1 MAPPPPP
8 PTLQIANVAPLGF
21 CCVFDYIQL
30 FLSAGLEECF
40 GFTPCH
46 QLLSQARRNIKAAS
60 KEKATVGGWWEG
72 GWGGAARV
80 MSRWTE
86 RRAGEPVTWLM
97 ADLPLH
103 WRGEAS
109 QARPLP
115 LPLPLPSS
123 HDTHTHFIDTY
134 PFLRAASAVV
144 CAGADIRNF
153 LQSGL
158 HPQPDSSTCIDSP
171 SNLAPLM
178 GSPNRLSLSMF
189 FLTFISFSYY
199 FRLGQLSEPVCSAGI
214 DMLPMCVESKM
225 FNGAGFLHIHHF

>member
-1 MAPPPPP
+1 MQSQVHWTQLMVELLLEDKKQLPVPTRTVFSSRLEYWVCFASSFSYPDDSPPPP
-8 PTLQIANVAPLGF
+8 LQIANVAPLGF
-21 CCVFDYIQL
+21 CCVFDYIHL
-30 FLSAGLEECF
+30 FPSAGLEECF

-60 KEKATVGGWWEG
+60 KEKATVGVVVVVG
-72 GWGGAARV
+72 GGFRGGGAARV

-134 PFLRAASAVV
+134 PFLLAASAVV
-144 CAGADIRNF
+144 CAGANIRNF

-158 HPQPDSSTCIDSP
+158 HP
-171 SNLAPLM
+171 
-178 GSPNRLSLSMF
+178 
-189 FLTFISFSYY
+189 
-199 FRLGQLSEPVCSAGI
+199 
-214 DMLPMCVESKM
+214 
-225 FNGAGFLHIHHF
+225 